1 MYFSDS
7 VDDDDTGNNVDA
19 ENTDNNVDD
28 NDTDDNVD
36 DDLKFARNCNIVIKR
51 FVGGDNKMSWMEAPA
66 EGPAA
71 DVGLN

>member
-28 NDTDDNVD
+28 DDIDNDDD
-36 DDLKFARNCNIVIKR
+36 DDLKFARNCNFLIKR
-51 FVGGDNKMSWMEAPA
+51 FVGGENKI
-66 EGPAA
+66 
-71 DVGLN
+71 